1 MNVQIWIDGGALSA
15 FGGAFIGGV
24 FVIIGGW
31 LVHHWQQKA
40 RKEKER
46 ETFRNVL
53 RALKLEFEEF
63 WASYKNSLEIIETQY
78 PDKKNEVLQLMKQ
91 EHFSV
96 YNGNVSILSQLQDE
110 ELQRL
115 IIRTHM
121 AFRALQDKIEGKNIT
136 INKIDE
142 YSQICINSD
151 QETTVQEN
159 RAQKICLLLI
169 ELMREELKKQS
180 SALEKTHEEIDRL
193 MKALIPKLNET
204 IQSLK

>member
-1 MNVQIWIDGGALSA
+1 MIGDETLSA
-15 FGGAFIGGV
+15 FGGALVGGLCT
-24 FVIIGGW
+24 ILGGW
-31 LVHHWQQKA
+31 FSHCWQQKSLK
-40 RKEKER
+40 RKER

-63 WASYKNSLEIIETQY
+63 WASYNNSLEIIETQY
-78 PDKKNEVLQLMKQ
+78 PDKKNEVSQFMKQ
-91 EHFSV
+91 DHFSV

-121 AFRALQDKIEGKNIT
+121 AFRALQDKIEFKNII

>member
-1 MNVQIWIDGGALSA
+1 
-15 FGGAFIGGV
+15 
-24 FVIIGGW
+24 
-31 LVHHWQQKA
+31 
-40 RKEKER
+40 
-46 ETFRNVL
+46 
-53 RALKLEFEEF
+53 
-63 WASYKNSLEIIETQY
+63 
-78 PDKKNEVLQLMKQ
+78 MKQ
-91 EHFSV
+91 DHFSV

-121 AFRALQDKIEGKNIT
+121 AFRALQDKIEFKNII